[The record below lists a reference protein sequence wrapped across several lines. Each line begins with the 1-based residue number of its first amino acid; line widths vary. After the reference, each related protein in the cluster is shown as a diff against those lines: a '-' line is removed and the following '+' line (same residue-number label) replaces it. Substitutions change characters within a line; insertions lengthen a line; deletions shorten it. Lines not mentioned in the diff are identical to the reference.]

1 MLFGRLWHRAAN
13 KWEIKSKIPNTFL
26 IGSNILFFANKK
38 LFIPPSSRVTRFIM
52 TFNVIHWNWN
62 TPQPQPHGWWLYTN
76 KLVILPH
83 LKDPNRLQKQ
93 HQQKK
98 WLHNIISHHFPRV
111 CNGTRGGHPFGSSS
125 LSGTVVRRD
134 SNLIMLSSFRSSNFI
149 CVWTNS
155 ENVSGNGIMS
165 ETFSSGGCDRRKLEI
180 GNELRFTLGWF
191 VS

>member
-1 MLFGRLWHRAAN
+1 
-13 KWEIKSKIPNTFL
+13 
-26 IGSNILFFANKK
+26 
-38 LFIPPSSRVTRFIM
+38 M

-76 KLVILPH
+76 KLVIHPH

-180 GNELRFTLGWF
+180 GNEWRFTLGWF
-191 VS
+191 ASQSITLILMWCGVCVSIYEHQAIRNGWVRRTQLGSWHFANRFDD